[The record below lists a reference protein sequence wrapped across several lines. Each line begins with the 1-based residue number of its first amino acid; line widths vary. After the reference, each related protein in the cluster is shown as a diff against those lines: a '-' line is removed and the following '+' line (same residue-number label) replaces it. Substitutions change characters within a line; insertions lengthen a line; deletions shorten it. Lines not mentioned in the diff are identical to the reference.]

1 MPRQARPTRAPR
13 ATDAR
18 ATDARTAPARTAK
31 RCGTCGRFRG
41 YEAGDRFCLVCGH
54 EDLAD
59 ACDCGRAFD
68 YALEETGELHCP
80 RCGKSLAGRVEG
92 FEA

>member
-1 MPRQARPTRAPR
+1 VPR
-13 ATDAR
+13 ATGSRATRSAR
-18 ATDARTAPARTAK
+18 AADGTKAPAKVAK
-31 RCGTCGRFRG
+31 RCGTCARFRA
-41 YEAGDRFCLVCGH
+41 YEPGDAFCLVCGH

-59 ACDCGRAFD
+59 ACDCGRAYD
-68 YALEETGELHCP
+68 YALGETGELHCP

>member
-1 MPRQARPTRAPR
+1 MARATNPRITRAPR
-13 ATDAR
+13 AADR
-18 ATDARTAPARTAK
+18 EPAPAKIAK
-31 RCGTCGRFRG
+31 RCGTCARFRA
-41 YEAGDRFCLVCGH
+41 YEPGDHFCLVCGH

-59 ACDCGRAFD
+59 ACECGRAFD
-68 YALEETGELHCP
+68 YALAEHGELHCP